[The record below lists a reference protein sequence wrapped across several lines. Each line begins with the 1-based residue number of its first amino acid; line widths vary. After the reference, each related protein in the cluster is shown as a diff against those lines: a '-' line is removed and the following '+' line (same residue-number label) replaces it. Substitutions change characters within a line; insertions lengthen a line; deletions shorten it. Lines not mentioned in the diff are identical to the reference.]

1 MMIMTMVMKKNNG
14 VFLFLVLVSVFSCVS
29 AAFVS
34 RHSFSPLNFILGNQN
49 LGPLKNGILGQAEAP
64 GPATSEPKIPLILA
78 GNRTRRPDI
87 LRKFKIYDGG
97 WNISNRHYWASVGF
111 TGAAGFIISVL
122 WLISFGIA
130 LLVHHCFG
138 WKINFEGKKSLISQ
152 MLRPTLVILFSCA
165 AVAGCI
171 LLSIGQHELHSEV
184 LHTLNYVVNQSDF
197 TAQMLRNVT
206 QYLSLAE
213 SVDVPQFK
221 LPPTAMED
229 IDNLRVRL
237 SSGADTLT
245 EKTTENSSKVRKVFN
260 PVISAL
266 IAVASLMLLLIFV
279 GLVLSLLKCQNAIY
293 IFIFSG
299 WILVA
304 ASLIL
309 CGTFV
314 IFNSAISDSCVA
326 MQEWVENPQA
336 ETALSNILPCV
347 DERATNQTLYE
358 SKRIVN
364 FLVNT
369 VNAFVYTAAN
379 TQRPPSDQFYYNQS
393 GPLMPPLCYPFGN
406 NMQDREC
413 SPQEASFTN
422 ASLVWEKYICMT
434 SVDQKNCTTVGR
446 LTPGMYSQLVLAANA
461 SYALLHYTPAMLD
474 LQNCN
479 FLRETF
485 MTITSQFCP
494 PLEHYLRI
502 VELGL
507 GLISTGI
514 MLCLILCLV
523 YSNRPQR
530 EEVFVKFRSIGGND
544 ETRENGQGN
553 KEAHINMVS
562 LVTSPARVAPDIE
575 K

>member
-1 MMIMTMVMKKNNG
+1 MI
-14 VFLFLVLVSVFSCVS
+14 VFAENV
-29 AAFVS
+29 
-34 RHSFSPLNFILGNQN
+34 GNEN

-111 TGAAGFIISVL
+111 TGAASFIISVL
-122 WLISFGIA
+122 W
-130 LLVHHCFG
+130 
-138 WKINFEGKKSLISQ
+138 
-152 MLRPTLVILFSCA
+152 
-165 AVAGCI
+165 AGCV
-171 LLSIGQHELHSEV
+171 LLSIGQHELHSEI
-184 LHTLNYVVNQSDF
+184 LHTLKYVVNQSDF

-206 QYLSLAE
+206 EYLSLAE

-229 IDNLRVRL
+229 IDKLRIRL

-266 IAVASLMLLLIFV
+266 IAVALLMLLLIFV
-279 GLVLSLLKCQNAIY
+279 GLVLANSSLLSIILLANLKVDPTLLDLNY
-293 IFIFSG
+293 RFIFSG

-358 SKRIVN
+358 SKKIVN

-434 SVDQKNCTTVGR
+434 SVDQKNCSTVGR

-485 MTITSQFCP
+485 MMITSQFCP
-494 PLEHYLRI
+494 PLEHHLQM

-544 ETRENGQGN
+544 ELENVHGN
-553 KEAHINMVS
+553 KESYVNMVS